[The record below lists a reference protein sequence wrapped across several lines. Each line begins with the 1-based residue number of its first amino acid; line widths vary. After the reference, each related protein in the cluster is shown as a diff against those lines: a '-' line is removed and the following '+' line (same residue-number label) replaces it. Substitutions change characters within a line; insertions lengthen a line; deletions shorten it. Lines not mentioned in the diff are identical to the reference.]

1 MAGAAARPILGTLTN
16 VMPRVAV
23 QRVPLLT
30 AEDFFDL
37 DVPDE
42 KTELVDGKVL
52 RTGPAGGEHGVIAL
66 RIGAWLLMFVEQH
79 QLGVVCAA
87 ETGFLAGRDPDTVR
101 APDAAFISRER
112 MGEGRPP
119 KKFWPVAPD
128 LAVEVVS
135 PSERAEQVQERVRDW
150 FAAGARAVWMLFP
163 GTATVHAYRSPSDV
177 RILQRGDLLTG
188 EGDLLPGF
196 SCAMADL
203 FR

>member
-1 MAGAAARPILGTLTN
+1 
-16 VMPRVAV
+16 MPRVAV
-23 QRVPLLT
+23 QRVPPLT

-37 DVPDE
+37 NVQDE
-42 KTELVDGKVL
+42 RAELVDGEVL
-52 RTGPAGGEHGVIAL
+52 RMSPAGGEHGVVAL
-66 RIGAWLLMFVEQH
+66 RIGAWLLMFVERH

-87 ETGFLAGRDPDTVR
+87 ETGFLVGRDPDTVR
-101 APDAAFISRER
+101 APDAAFISLER

-119 KKFWPVAPD
+119 KKFWPFAPD

-150 FAAGARAVWMLFP
+150 FAAGARAVWMFFP
-163 GTATVHAYRSPSDV
+163 GTATVHAYRSPSGV

-188 EGDLLPGF
+188 DGDLLPGF
-196 SCAMADL
+196 SCPVADL